1 MNSIS
6 SADTGTYSETFWGNT
21 GKNTVIED
29 LEDDVYEVSDSDF
42 SKATARVFDKIDH
55 GNYGVIPL
63 SNCVAFI
70 ETLG

>member
-1 MNSIS
+1 M
-6 SADTGTYSETFWGNT
+6 
-21 GKNTVIED
+21 IED

-42 SKATARVFDKIDH
+42 SKATIRIFDKIDH

-63 SNCVAFI
+63 SKYVAFI

>member
-1 MNSIS
+1 M
-6 SADTGTYSETFWGNT
+6 
-21 GKNTVIED
+21 IEYV
-29 LEDDVYEVSDSDF
+29 EDEVDELPDSDF

-63 SNCVAFI
+63 SKFVALI